1 MERRE
6 FLEHVA
12 AWSAGLSVSCP
23 FFRIVPRAIAAE
35 KAQPLV
41 AVAKGTD
48 YEALVSKVLEPLGGM
63 QAFVKKGDR
72 VVVKPNIA
80 WDRKP
85 EQAANTHPLVVKA
98 LVKAVLDAGASSVM
112 VFDRPCHEVRRT
124 YASSGIIDAVKAID
138 DKRVSWFYVEEDD
151 RKFVPV
157 KIEKGRDLKEW
168 QFHKDALEAD
178 CYVNVPIAKH
188 HRLAKLTLGV
198 KNVLGVV
205 GGNRGQIHQ
214 GMGRRLAEL
223 NTVIRPKLTVVDAT
237 RILFRNGPVGGNLED
252 VKTLD
257 TLIASGDTVAA
268 DAYATT
274 LFDMKPD
281 EVDSTR
287 EAYDLGLGEKDLG
300 RVKVVQA

>member
-6 FLEHVA
+6 FLEGVA
-12 AWSAGLSVSCP
+12 AWSAGLAVSCP
-23 FFRIVPRAIAAE
+23 LFRIVPRAIAAE
-35 KAQPLV
+35 RPQPLV
-41 AVAKGTD
+41 AVAKGAD
-48 YEALVSKVLEPLGGM
+48 YEALVAKALEPLGGM
-63 QAFVKKGDR
+63 SALVKKGDR

-98 LVKAVLDAGASSVM
+98 LVKAALDAGASSVT
-112 VFDRPCHEVRRT
+112 VFDRPCQDVRRT
-124 YASSGIIDAVKAID
+124 YAASGIIDAVKTID

-157 KIEKGRDLKEW
+157 KIEKGKDLKEW

-214 GMGRRLAEL
+214 AMGRRLAEL
-223 NTVIRPKLTVVDAT
+223 NTVIRPKLTVIDAT
-237 RILFRNGPVGGNLED
+237 RILLRNGPVGGNLED
-252 VKTLD
+252 VKVLD
-257 TLIASGDTVAA
+257 TLIASADTVAA

-281 EVDSTR
+281 DVDSTR
-287 EAYDLGLGEKDLG
+287 EAFELGLGEKDLS
-300 RVKVVQA
+300 RVKVIQA